1 MPYTIGLTGGIGSG
15 KSTVA
20 GLFED
25 LGAGVIDTDKIAHD
39 LTAVGGTAMPA
50 LSAEFGAEYVA
61 ADGSLNRAV
70 MRKRAFSDAEAKRRL
85 EAILHPLI
93 RQAVNQQIESS
104 STPYVLLAVPL
115 LLETSAYCDRLAR
128 VLVIDCDSE
137 TQVMR
142 TMARSGL
149 SDTDVRGIMQAQ
161 VSREERCRAAND
173 IILNSEQLQALSSAV
188 KVLDQRYRVLAAM
201 DQSQR

>member
-1 MPYTIGLTGGIGSG
+1 
-15 KSTVA
+15 
-20 GLFED
+20 
-25 LGAGVIDTDKIAHD
+25 
-39 LTAVGGTAMPA
+39 MPA

-93 RQAVNQQIESS
+93 RQAVNRQIASS